1 MVFAGGLPGLV
12 DSAGG
17 CAAVGSESGCQVLQ
31 RPPGVVGRGG
41 WATTSPS
48 APGRRCIFMLP
59 HGDYDTGVF
68 AYYIIRRGE
77 RCGLRIVGS
86 PLQLSLNVLA
96 IYEKWAPSHTYVAY
110 ASATKE
116 GRHANRLMPP
126 LPAGS
131 AVRPCRSGRVFW
143 ARWAEWVPSGRSG
156 RGFGER
162 GEAVQ

>member
-1 MVFAGGLPGLV
+1 MLGT
-12 DSAGG
+12 
-17 CAAVGSESGCQVLQ
+17 AAAA
-31 RPPGVVGRGG
+31 GRGRPRWMG
-41 WATTSPS
+41 YHVTFGTGQTLHLHVA
-48 APGRRCIFMLP
+48 A